1 VRGLIYQLSTSAH
14 DVDLKKVRLGQTSV
28 NVSRLGYGTEP
39 FAIKKGPDGAKTQG
53 DKTPEE
59 GGAILAEASQLGVT
73 LWDTSDDYGTH
84 PHVRE
89 GLKRVNRGDVVIADK
104 SNATTYEE
112 GVKAVEFSL
121 TDLGTKYVDIMFL
134 HNLPAK
140 PIVRRD
146 ASGREYTSQD
156 LKGRMGALKAF
167 TTAKD
172 EGRVKAAALSTHSNE
187 VLHQALQVP
196 EIDVVCAPLNRH
208 GAYVEDGTLQERL
221 DALKALHDAGKGVY
235 VIKLLNAGRFRDE
248 ADPCIKY
255 ALGFNDFI
263 DAWNIG
269 MYDISDVKRNIE
281 LFNRILE

>member
-1 VRGLIYQLSTSAH
+1 M
-14 DVDLKKVRLGQTSV
+14 KKVRLGRT
-28 NVSRLGYGTEP
+28 NIKVSRLCYGTEP

-73 LWDTSDDYGTH
+73 FWDTSDDYGTH

-89 GLKRVNRGDVVIADK
+89 GLKKVNRGDVAIADK
-104 SNATTYEE
+104 SNAATYEE
-112 GVKAVEFSL
+112 GEKAVEFAL
-121 TDLGTKYVDIMFL
+121 TDLDTKYVDLMFL

-156 LKGRMGALKAF
+156 LRGRMGALKAF
-167 TTAKD
+167 TAAIDK
-172 EGRVKAAALSTHSNE
+172 GRVKAVALSTHSNE
-187 VLHQALQVP
+187 VLRQALDVP
-196 EIDVVCAPLNRH
+196 EIDVVCTPLNRD
-208 GAYVEDGTLQERL
+208 GAYVEDGSLQERL
-221 DALKALHDAGKGVY
+221 DALKALHDTGKGVY
-235 VIKLLNAGRFRDE
+235 VIKLLSAGRFRDE
-248 ADPCIKY
+248 AESCIKY

-269 MYDISDVKRNIE
+269 MYDVADVKRNLE
-281 LFNRILE
+281 LFNLILG

>member
-1 VRGLIYQLSTSAH
+1 M
-14 DVDLKKVRLGQTSV
+14 KKVRLGGTNV
-28 NVSRLGYGTEP
+28 RVSRLCYGTEP

-84 PHVRE
+84 PHVKE
-89 GLKRVNRGDVVIADK
+89 GLKRVNRGDIAIADK

-112 GVKAVEFSL
+112 GEKAVEFAL
-121 TDLGTKYVDIMFL
+121 TDLDTKYIDIMFL

-140 PIVRRD
+140 PIKRRN
-146 ASGREYTSQD
+146 ASGQEYTSQN

-167 TTAKD
+167 TAAK
-172 EGRVKAAALSTHSNE
+172 EKGRVKAVALSTHSNE
-187 VLHQALQVP
+187 VLRQALDVP

-221 DALKALHDAGKGVY
+221 DALKALHNAGKGVY
-235 VIKLLNAGRFRDE
+235 VIKLLSAGRFRDE
-248 ADPCIKY
+248 AEPCIKY

-269 MYDISDVKRNIE
+269 MYDIADVKRNLE
-281 LFNRILE
+281 LFNLILG

>member
-1 VRGLIYQLSTSAH
+1 M
-14 DVDLKKVRLGQTSV
+14 KNVRLGQTSV
-28 NVSRLGYGTEP
+28 KIGRLCYGTEP

-53 DKTPEE
+53 DKIPEE
-59 GGAILAEASQLGVT
+59 GGAILAEASKLGVT

-89 GLKRVNRGDVVIADK
+89 GLKRVNRSDVAIADK
-104 SNATTYEE
+104 SNAATYEE
-112 GVKAVEFSL
+112 GEKAVEFSL

-140 PIVRRD
+140 PIIRRD
-146 ASGREYTSQD
+146 ASGREYTSQG
-156 LKGRMGALKAF
+156 LKGRMGALKSF
-167 TTAKD
+167 TAAKD
-172 EGRVKAAALSTHSNE
+172 EGLVKATALSTHSNE
-187 VLHQALQVP
+187 VLRQALDVP
-196 EIDVVCAPLNRH
+196 EIDIVCTPLNRH

-248 ADPCIKY
+248 AEPCIKY

-269 MYDISDVKRNIE
+269 MYDVTDVKRNLE
-281 LFNRILE
+281 LFNRILG